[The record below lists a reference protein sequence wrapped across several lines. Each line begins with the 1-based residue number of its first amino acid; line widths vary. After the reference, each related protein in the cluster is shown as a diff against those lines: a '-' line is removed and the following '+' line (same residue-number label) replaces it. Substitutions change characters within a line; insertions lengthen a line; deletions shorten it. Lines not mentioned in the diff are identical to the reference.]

1 MATAELIEMGMIDV
15 KLGDFIEVGEG
26 SKGTRL
32 VVDVL
37 KASLTGDRVNATLAT
52 NDGADWGTVS
62 EDGTVMS
69 LDVRFTLKTDDGEFI
84 YVEYGGRASL
94 TEGLAAT
101 APTFQTGSE
110 KYKWL
115 NRVQAVMAGQVNLD
129 TKQLIYRLYEVKVT
143 PEEGLV

>member
-1 MATAELIEMGMIDV
+1 MATADLVEMGLIDV

-26 SKGTRL
+26 PKGTRL

-37 KASLTGDRVNATLAT
+37 EVTLTSDKVNASLAT

-62 EDGTVMS
+62 EDGTIMS
-69 LDVRFTLKTDDGEFI
+69 LDVRFTLKTDDGAFI
-84 YVEYGGRASL
+84 YVEYGGRANL
-94 TEGLAAT
+94 NKGLAAI

-115 NRVQAVMAGQVNLD
+115 NTVQAVAAGQVNFD
-129 TKQLIYRLYEVKVT
+129 TKQLIYRLYEVKVA